1 MTKPIMPDNTLFSMF
16 GVSETEAEDGKWIA
30 FGPTMEFKIRRLKS
44 KKSRSVRERLEAPY
58 KRASKFGGSIPEDA
72 QQEITVLHMSEGIV
86 ADWKNVKDKSGNP
99 LGYSKEA
106 CATLFRELPDFMD
119 AVASVSLDADN
130 YRDDVKED
138 VKGN

>member
-1 MTKPIMPDNTLFSMF
+1 MTKPAITDKNLFSMF

-30 FGPTMEFKIRRLKS
+30 FGPSMEFKIRRLKS
-44 KKSRSVRERLEAPY
+44 KKSRQVRERLEAPY
-58 KRASKFGGSIPEDA
+58 KRASKFGGAIADDV

-86 ADWKNVKDKSGNP
+86 ADWRNVTDKAGNP
-99 LGYSKEA
+99 LAYSKEA
-106 CATLFRELPDFMD
+106 CAALFRELPDFMD

-130 YRDDVKED
+130 YRDDIKED